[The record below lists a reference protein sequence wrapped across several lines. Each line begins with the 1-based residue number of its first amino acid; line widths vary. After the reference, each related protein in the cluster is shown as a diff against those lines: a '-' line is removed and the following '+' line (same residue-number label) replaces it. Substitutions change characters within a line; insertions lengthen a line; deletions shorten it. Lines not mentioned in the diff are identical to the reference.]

1 MSLQYNQRNAIG
13 DYSQYARSGIR
24 ESASDENLG
33 EIVGNT
39 GNMIQNGLFADD
51 DDRELEEQV
60 VSEYESTYH
69 NYSNNLQTQGSRL
82 DYMNA

>member
-1 MSLQYNQRNAIG
+1 
-13 DYSQYARSGIR
+13 
-24 ESASDENLG
+24 
-33 EIVGNT
+33 
-39 GNMIQNGLFADD
+39 MIQNGLFADD